1 VYNIGIHKEKEM
13 HIIFNLD
20 QKTVEIIGDK
30 RPTIENME
38 TFDRAVER
46 ARAMLIE
53 SGLNLKAKKIIKK
66 KIPLNS

>member
-1 VYNIGIHKEKEM
+1 M
-13 HIIFNLD
+13 HVVFNLTG
-20 QKTVEIIGDK
+20 KTVEILGSQH
-30 RPTIENME
+30 PTVEDMQV
-38 TFDRAVER
+38 FDRAVER